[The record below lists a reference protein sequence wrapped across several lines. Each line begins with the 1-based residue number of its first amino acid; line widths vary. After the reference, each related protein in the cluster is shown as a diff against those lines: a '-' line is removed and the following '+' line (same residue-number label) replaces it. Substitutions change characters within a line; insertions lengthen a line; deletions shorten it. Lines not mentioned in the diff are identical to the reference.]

1 MAYLYPHLMKLTANE
16 LHNHLSKRKL
26 PPTTIE
32 RIKAVIA
39 EQRAAARSDRAQ
51 RIKVQAEWRPL
62 LEGLRAE
69 RESLR
74 SMRNY
79 KSGQRD
85 PKMMT
90 AIEGYSVVLD
100 RLKEEFE
107 EHIRN
112 RQTPA
117 VISKQRNLPNGGI
130 HWSDWVKDKFKE
142 RIRALFAE
150 VPPQPRAK
158 TKTPFLRVT
167 TIKSND
173 RLATR
178 LKTRTIKEHGIA
190 EQNQSLNPTER
201 NKAKLGKL
209 TEALKKI
216 DRLSPT
222 DPVPR
227 TWSGLFTNETKGE
240 SQGN

>member
-1 MAYLYPHLMKLTANE
+1 MPHLYPHLMKLTANE

-32 RIKAVIA
+32 RIKKVVA
-39 EQRAAARSDRAQ
+39 EQRAAVRSDRAQ

-112 RQTPA
+112 RETPA
-117 VISKQRNLPNGGI
+117 VLARQRNLPNGGI

-158 TKTPFLRVT
+158 TKTPFKRKT

-173 RLATR
+173 RLTTR

-190 EQNQSLNPTER
+190 EQDYQLNPTER
-201 NKAKLGKL
+201 NKARLDKLK
-209 TEALKKI
+209 EALRRI
-216 DRLSPT
+216 DRLTPT

-227 TWSGLFTNETKGE
+227 TWSGLFVDENG
-240 SQGN
+240 SA